1 MVFTQHHDIQD
12 RPAGPLAV
20 NAPVQRARRLRLP
33 TTAAFY
39 LLASIVVSFL
49 AGSSAPTPL
58 YRVYQSE
65 WGFSPM
71 TITIVFGVYAVAVLA
86 ALLTV
91 GTLSDHV
98 GRRPVLLVAL
108 VLQAA
113 VMVIFATAGG
123 VPALLVAR
131 VVQGLSTGAAVG
143 AVGAGMLDL
152 DKAKGTMANAV
163 APVTGTATGALVSGL
178 LVQFLPAPTHLVYL
192 VLLGIF
198 ILQAL
203 GVALM
208 SETSTSEAGALASLR
223 PEVRVPP
230 AVRRPLLVAIPA
242 LVAVWAL
249 GGFYASLGPDLVR
262 QVVGS
267 SSPVLGG
274 LALFVLAACGALAV
288 LFFRATPP
296 RTVMFIGTLGLVVGV
311 GLTLLAVALTSAVPF
326 FIGTAVGGVGF
337 GAGFQGAIRTVLP
350 LAAPHER
357 SGVLST
363 VWIVS
368 YLALGL
374 PAIVA
379 GFLVVHGG
387 GFLSTTRQYGVA
399 VIVLA
404 VLALAGLAWSGST
417 PADERPGIGRSVAGG
432 EHHAEAAL
440 PSSMCSKAGPV
451 HSSGATSIHTR
462 TSLVSA
468 KRSVGSGSMAIGDV
482 TAPT

>member
-1 MVFTQHHDIQD
+1 V
-12 RPAGPLAV
+12 
-20 NAPVQRARRLRLP
+20 
-33 TTAAFY
+33 AFY
-39 LLASIVVSFL
+39 LLVSIVVSFL

-58 YRVYQSE
+58 YGVYQSE

-71 TITIVFGVYAVAVLA
+71 TITVVFGIYAVAVLA

-98 GRRPVLLVAL
+98 GRRPVLLAAL
-108 VLQAA
+108 VLQGA

-143 AVGAGMLDL
+143 AVGAGLLDL
-152 DKAKGTMANAV
+152 DKNKGTIANAV
-163 APVTGTATGALVSGL
+163 APVTGTATGALLAGL
-178 LVQFLPAPTHLVYL
+178 LVQFLPAPTRLVYL

-198 ILQAL
+198 IIQAL

-208 SETSTSEAGALASLR
+208 SETSTSIPGAMASLR
-223 PEVRVPP
+223 PQFGVPP
-230 AVRRPLLVAIPA
+230 VVRRPLMVAIPA
-242 LVAVWAL
+242 LVAVWSL

-267 SSPVLGG
+267 RSPVLGG
-274 LALFVLAACGALAV
+274 AALFVLAGFSAV
-288 LFFRATPP
+288 TVLLLRATPP
-296 RTVMFIGTLGLVVGV
+296 RRVMFLGSVALFAGV
-311 GLTLLAVALTSAVPF
+311 GITLVAVALTSGVVF

-337 GAGFQGAIRTVLP
+337 GAGFQGAVRTVLP

-363 VWIVS
+363 MWVVS

-387 GFLSTTRQYGVA
+387 GFLATTWQYGIA
-399 VIVLA
+399 VMVLA
-404 VLALAGLAWSGST
+404 ALALAGLAWRNEHQPDQQVST
-417 PADERPGIGRSVAGG
+417 GDQLPVVSTMRNRACPVSILSRATAAD
-432 EHHAEAAL
+432 
-440 PSSMCSKAGPV
+440 
-451 HSSGATSIHTR
+451 SSGTSSIQAR
-462 TSLVSA
+462 TPLSAA
-468 KRSVGSGSMAIGDV
+468 KRRVCSVSRAVPD
-482 TAPT
+482 ACP

>member
-12 RPAGPLAV
+12 RPTEALA
-20 NAPVQRARRLRLP
+20 NAAPAPRRRLRLP
-33 TTAAFY
+33 TTVAFA
-39 LLASIVVSFL
+39 LLVSIVVSFL

-71 TITIVFGVYAVAVLA
+71 TITVVFGIYAVAVLV
-86 ALLTV
+86 ALLTA
-91 GTLSDHV
+91 GTLSDHL
-98 GRRPVLLVAL
+98 GRRPVLVVAL
-108 VLQAA
+108 ILQGA

-143 AVGAGMLDL
+143 AVGAGLLDL
-152 DKAKGTMANAV
+152 EKTRGTIANAV
-163 APVTGTATGALVSGL
+163 APVTGTATGALLSGL

-198 ILQAL
+198 VIQAL

-208 SETSTSEAGALASLR
+208 SETSTPIPGALASLR
-223 PEVRVPP
+223 PHVGVPP
-230 AVRRPLLVAIPA
+230 LVRRPLLVAIPA
-242 LVAVWAL
+242 LVAVWSL
-249 GGFYASLGPDLVR
+249 GGFYASLGPDLVQ

-274 LALFVLAACGALAV
+274 AALFVLAGFSALTV
-288 LFFRATPP
+288 LVLRATPP
-296 RTVMFIGTLGLVVGV
+296 RTVMFLGTVALITGV
-311 GLTLLAVALTSAVPF
+311 GITLVAVALTSGVVF

-337 GAGFQGAIRTVLP
+337 GAGFQGAMRTVLP

-357 SGVLST
+357 SGVLSAIW
-363 VWIVS
+363 VVS

-387 GFLSTTRQYGVA
+387 GFLSTTWEYGLA
-399 VIVLA
+399 VMVLA
-404 VLALAGLAWSGST
+404 ALALAGLAWRGGHQPDQQST
-417 PADERPGIGRSVAGG
+417 TGDQLPAVSTMRKRPCPASILSTAVPAD
-432 EHHAEAAL
+432 
-440 PSSMCSKAGPV
+440 
-451 HSSGATSIHTR
+451 SSGTSSIHAR
-462 TSLVSA
+462 TPLSGA
-468 KRSVGSGSMAIGDV
+468 KRSVCPVSSAVPD
-482 TAPT
+482 PCP

>member
-1 MVFTQHHDIQD
+1 MVFAQHHDIQD
-12 RPAGPLAV
+12 RPAEALGI
-20 NAPVQRARRLRLP
+20 APPAPRRRLRLP
-33 TTAAFY
+33 TTVAFA
-39 LLASIVVSFL
+39 LLVSIVVSFL

-58 YRVYQSE
+58 YRLYQSE

-71 TITIVFGVYAVAVLA
+71 TITVVFGIYAVAVLL
-86 ALLTV
+86 ALLTA

-108 VLQAA
+108 ILQGA

-152 DKAKGTMANAV
+152 DKTKGTIANAV
-163 APVTGTATGALVSGL
+163 APVTGTATGALLSGL
-178 LVQFLPAPTHLVYL
+178 LVQFLPDPTHLVYL

-198 ILQAL
+198 IIQAL

-208 SETSTSEAGALASLR
+208 SETSTPMPGALASLR
-223 PEVRVPP
+223 PHVGVPP
-230 AVRRPLLVAIPA
+230 VVRRPLLVAIPA
-242 LVAVWAL
+242 LVAVWSL

-262 QVVGS
+262 EVVGS

-274 LALFVLAACGALAV
+274 AALFVLAGFSALTV
-288 LFFRATPP
+288 LVLRATPP
-296 RTVMFIGTLGLVVGV
+296 RMVMFLGTVALITGV
-311 GLTLLAVALTSAVPF
+311 GITLVAVALTSGVVF

-337 GAGFQGAIRTVLP
+337 GAGFQGAMRTVLP
-350 LAAPHER
+350 LAAPHQR
-357 SGVLST
+357 SGVLSAIW
-363 VWIVS
+363 VVS

-387 GFLSTTRQYGVA
+387 GFLSTTWEYGIAVMVLAALALVGVA
-399 VIVLA
+399 WRGGHAPHQQLTTGDQLPVV
-404 VLALAGLAWSGST
+404 ST
-417 PADERPGIGRSVAGG
+417 MRKRACPDSILSRAAPAD
-432 EHHAEAAL
+432 
-440 PSSMCSKAGPV
+440 
-451 HSSGATSIHTR
+451 SSGTSSIHAR
-462 TSLVSA
+462 TPLSAA
-468 KRSVGSGSMAIGDV
+468 KRSVC
-482 TAPT
+482 

>member
-1 MVFTQHHDIQD
+1 MVSTQHHDIQV
-12 RPAGPLAV
+12 RRTEPRGLTASA
-20 NAPVQRARRLRLP
+20 QRGRRLRLP
-33 TTAAFY
+33 TTATFY
-39 LLASIVVSFL
+39 LLVSIVVSLL

-58 YRVYQSE
+58 YSTYQSE

-71 TITIVFGVYAVAVLA
+71 TITVVFGIYAVAVLV
-86 ALLTV
+86 ALLMV

-123 VPALLVAR
+123 VSALVVAR

-152 DKAKGTMANAV
+152 DKAKGTIANAV
-163 APVTGTATGALVSGL
+163 APVTGTATGALLSGL
-178 LVQFLPAPTHLVYL
+178 LVQFLPAPTHVVYL
-192 VLLGIF
+192 VLLAIF
-198 ILQAL
+198 IVQAL
-203 GVALM
+203 GVMLM
-208 SETSTSEAGALASLR
+208 SETSTSIPGALASLR
-223 PEVRVPP
+223 PHFEVPP
-230 AVRRPLLVAIPA
+230 VVRRPVLVAIPA

-262 QVVGS
+262 HVVGS

-274 LALFVLAACGALAV
+274 AALFVLAGFSALTV
-288 LFFRATPP
+288 LVLRTTPP
-296 RTVMFIGTLGLVVGV
+296 RTVMFLGTVALIAGV
-311 GLTLLAVALTSAVPF
+311 GITLVGVALTSGVVF
-326 FIGTAVGGVGF
+326 FIGSAVGGVGF

-363 VWIVS
+363 IWVVS

-387 GFLSTTRQYGVA
+387 GFLATTWEYGIA
-399 VIVLA
+399 VMVLA
-404 VLALAGLAWSGST
+404 AVALAGLIWRGGRQPEGGPPLSA
-417 PADERPGIGRSVAGG
+417 ANRSVCSV
-432 EHHAEAAL
+432 
-440 PSSMCSKAGPV
+440 SSAVPDARPVDPGAMVIRDSTAPPHPPARQHDRGPGPV
-451 HSSGATSIHTR
+451 
-462 TSLVSA
+462 
-468 KRSVGSGSMAIGDV
+468 VGSGRRGSW
-482 TAPT
+482 PR

>member
-1 MVFTQHHDIQD
+1 
-12 RPAGPLAV
+12 
-20 NAPVQRARRLRLP
+20 
-33 TTAAFY
+33 
-39 LLASIVVSFL
+39 
-49 AGSSAPTPL
+49 
-58 YRVYQSE
+58 
-65 WGFSPM
+65 
-71 TITIVFGVYAVAVLA
+71 
-86 ALLTV
+86 
-91 GTLSDHV
+91 
-98 GRRPVLLVAL
+98 
-108 VLQAA
+108 
-113 VMVIFATAGG
+113 
-123 VPALLVAR
+123 
-131 VVQGLSTGAAVG
+131 
-143 AVGAGMLDL
+143 MLDL
-152 DKAKGTMANAV
+152 DKAKGTIANAV
-163 APVTGTATGALVSGL
+163 APVTGTSTGALVSGL

-198 ILQAL
+198 ILQAV

-208 SETSTSEAGALASLR
+208 SETSTSMPGALASLR
-223 PEVRVPP
+223 PDVGVPP

-262 QVVGS
+262 HVVGS

-274 LALFVLAACGALAV
+274 LALFVLAAFGALAV
-288 LFFRATPP
+288 LVLRATPP

-311 GLTLLAVALTSAVPF
+311 GLTLLAVAVTSDVAF

-363 VWIVS
+363 IWVVS

-387 GFLSTTRQYGVA
+387 GFLSTTWQYGVA

-404 VLALAGLAWSGST
+404 ALALAGLAWSGRFRRDERAA
-417 PADERPGIGRSVAGG
+417 PADQLPVMSTMRKR
-432 EHHAEAAL
+432 AL
-440 PSSMCSKAGPV
+440 PSSIFSEAGSTA
-451 HSSGATSIHTR
+451 SSGTP
-462 TSLVSA
+462 L
-468 KRSVGSGSMAIGDV
+468 V
-482 TAPT
+482 TANRSASSVSNAMPDACP

>member
-1 MVFTQHHDIQD
+1 MVSTQHHDIQV
-12 RPAGPLAV
+12 RRAEPRGVTAPAHRG
-20 NAPVQRARRLRLP
+20 RRLRLP
-33 TTAAFY
+33 TTPTFY
-39 LLASIVVSFL
+39 LLVSIVVSLL

-58 YRVYQSE
+58 YSTYQSE

-71 TITIVFGVYAVAVLA
+71 TITVVFGIYAVAVLV
-86 ALLTV
+86 ALLIA

-98 GRRPVLLVAL
+98 GRRPVLLVSL

-152 DKAKGTMANAV
+152 DKAKGTIANAV
-163 APVTGTATGALVSGL
+163 APVTGTATGALLSGL
-178 LVQFLPAPTHLVYL
+178 LVQFLPAPTHVVYL
-192 VLLGIF
+192 VLLAIF
-198 ILQAL
+198 IVQAL
-203 GVALM
+203 GVTLM
-208 SETSTSEAGALASLR
+208 SETSTSIPGALASLR
-223 PEVRVPP
+223 PHFGVPP
-230 AVRRPLLVAIPA
+230 VVRRPVLVAIPA

-262 QVVGS
+262 HVVGS

-274 LALFVLAACGALAV
+274 AALFVLAGFSALTV
-288 LFFRATPP
+288 LVLRTTPP
-296 RTVMFIGTLGLVVGV
+296 RPVMLLGTLALIAGV
-311 GLTLLAVALTSAVPF
+311 GITLMGVALTSGVLF
-326 FIGTAVGGVGF
+326 FIGSAVGGVGF

-363 VWIVS
+363 IWVVS

-387 GFLSTTRQYGVA
+387 GFLPTTWEYGIA
-399 VIVLA
+399 VMVLA
-404 VLALAGLAWSGST
+404 AVALAGLMWRGAGQPDPEVTTGDQLPVASTMPKRGFPASIMSG
-417 PADERPGIGRSVAGG
+417 ADATDSSGTSSIQARPPLSAANRSVCSVSS
-432 EHHAEAAL
+432 AA
-440 PSSMCSKAGPV
+440 PDRCP
-451 HSSGATSIHTR
+451 
-462 TSLVSA
+462 
-468 KRSVGSGSMAIGDV
+468 
-482 TAPT
+482 

>member
-249 GGFYASLGPDLVR
+249 GG
-262 QVVGS
+262 
-267 SSPVLGG
+267 
-274 LALFVLAACGALAV
+274 
-288 LFFRATPP
+288 
-296 RTVMFIGTLGLVVGV
+296 
-311 GLTLLAVALTSAVPF
+311 
-326 FIGTAVGGVGF
+326 
-337 GAGFQGAIRTVLP
+337 
-350 LAAPHER
+350 
-357 SGVLST
+357 
-363 VWIVS
+363 
-368 YLALGL
+368 
-374 PAIVA
+374 
-379 GFLVVHGG
+379 
-387 GFLSTTRQYGVA
+387 
-399 VIVLA
+399 
-404 VLALAGLAWSGST
+404 
-417 PADERPGIGRSVAGG
+417 
-432 EHHAEAAL
+432 
-440 PSSMCSKAGPV
+440 
-451 HSSGATSIHTR
+451 
-462 TSLVSA
+462 
-468 KRSVGSGSMAIGDV
+468 
-482 TAPT
+482 